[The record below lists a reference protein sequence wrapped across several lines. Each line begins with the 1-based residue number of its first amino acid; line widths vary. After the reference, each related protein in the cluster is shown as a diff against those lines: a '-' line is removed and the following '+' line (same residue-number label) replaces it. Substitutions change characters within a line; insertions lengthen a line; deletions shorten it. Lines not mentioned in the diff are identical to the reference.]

1 MKIII
6 AGDGKVGLSLTQ
18 KLAEEGHDL
27 TLIDS
32 NQRVLDST
40 IERYDVIGVQG
51 NCASMQVL
59 ENAGVDE
66 AELLVAATSEDEV
79 NLLCCMTAH
88 ALNKKLHTIA
98 RIRDPEYAKQ
108 IFSMR
113 ELYALSLIV
122 NPEKQAAREIGRL
135 IKYPG
140 FLQRDIFAKSRAE
153 IVELRVEEGS
163 RLKDIPLYRLNSV
176 VNCQVLVCA
185 VSRDGNVE
193 IPNGDFII
201 KEEDRLFVTAPSETL
216 TVLLKNLGIIT
227 KKAKRVMI
235 CGGGRICYYLAE
247 DLTKQ
252 GINVQIIESD
262 RKRCESLAEQLPD
275 VCVINGDASNQYLLE
290 SEGISDCDTLITA
303 TGLDEMNLIVSLYGK
318 KCGVGQV
325 ITKVSHTDSNSIY
338 DSLGL
343 GSIIC
348 PKDLSCNTIV
358 RYVRSMQNTRGAA
371 ITVHSIAEGQAEAL
385 EFVVDPNTEHIGEPL
400 KTMPIKKNVLIAC
413 ITRRAKIIIPN
424 GDSQYLKGDSVI
436 VVVKGGVKTLQLN
449 DIFE

>member
-32 NQRVLDST
+32 NQHVLDST
-40 IERYDVIGVQG
+40 VERYDVMAVQG
-51 NCASMQVL
+51 NCAAMRVL
-59 ENAGVDE
+59 EK
-66 AELLVAATSEDEV
+66 AEVESAEILVAATSADEV

-88 ALNKKLHTIA
+88 AMNPKLHTIA
-98 RIRDPEYAKQ
+98 RIRNPEYAAQ

-122 NPEKQAAREIGRL
+122 NPENQAAREINRL

-140 FLQRDIFAKSRAE
+140 FLQRDVFARSRAE
-153 IVELRVEEGS
+153 IVELRVEEDS
-163 RLKDIPLYRLNSV
+163 RLKDVPLYKLDSI
-176 VNCQVLVCA
+176 VNCKVLVCA
-185 VSRDGNVE
+185 VSREGVTS

-201 KEEDRLFVTAPSETL
+201 KEGDRLFVTAPSEAL

-235 CGGGRICYYLAE
+235 CGGGRICYYLAD
-247 DLTKQ
+247 DLAKQ

-262 RKRCESLAEQLPD
+262 RKRCEELAQQLPK
-275 VCVINGDASNQYLLE
+275 VSVINGDASNQYLLE
-290 SEGISDCDTLITA
+290 SEGVNDCDALVTV
-303 TGLDEMNLIVSLYGK
+303 TGMDEMNLIVSLFAK

-325 ITKVSHTDSNSIY
+325 ITKVSRSDSNSIY
-338 DSLGL
+338 ESLEL

-348 PKDLSCNTIV
+348 PKDLCCNTIV
-358 RYVRSMQNTRGAA
+358 RYVRSMQNTTGAA
-371 ITVHSIAEGQAEAL
+371 LTVHSIADGQAEAL
-385 EFVVDPNTEHIGEPL
+385 EFVVDAKTDHVAEPL
-400 KTMPIKKNVLIAC
+400 RAIRLKKNVLIAC
-413 ITRRAKIIIPN
+413 ITRRAKIIIPD
-424 GDSQYLKGDSVI
+424 GDTKYLRGDAVI
-436 VVVKGGVKTLQLN
+436 VVVKGGMRPLQLN